1 MPNAA
6 IWFEMFNILISK
18 ALNYPV
24 DLYYLMDLSNS
35 MSDDR
40 ENVVKVCTNWEEV
53 EVRADQPENGLIWIL
68 IKLVQL
74 GGELAKAIEAI
85 TPDYQIG
92 WVGCSCC
99 PFAHSM
105 KWPGQPLQLV
115 LWPPM
120 TQVFLWSDLTTP
132 VSIVTSL
139 PSQIWQLC
147 WQGSDALYLVGP
159 GQSSSSTTLSSQKQ
173 KLYEAIY
180 HFPSIY
186 IIFRRTTARK
196 KTARCLTGEALYSG
210 KRRMTSSSPELN
222 CFWKQMNI
230 HYARI

>member
-92 WVGCSCC
+92 WVNCSCC

-105 KWPGQPLQLV
+105 KWPDQPLQLV
-115 LWPPM
+115 LWPPCPHRFGSFVDKEVM
-120 TQVFLWSDLTTP
+120 PYISLVQVNHHRQQRCHLKNKNCTR
-132 VSIVTSL
+132 
-139 PSQIWQLC
+139 Q
-147 WQGSDALYLVGP
+147 
-159 GQSSSSTTLSSQKQ
+159 
-173 KLYEAIY
+173 
-180 HFPSIY
+180 Y
-186 IIFRRTTARK
+186 IIFPP
-196 KTARCLTGEALYSG
+196 S
-210 KRRMTSSSPELN
+210 
-222 CFWKQMNI
+222 I
-230 HYARI
+230 